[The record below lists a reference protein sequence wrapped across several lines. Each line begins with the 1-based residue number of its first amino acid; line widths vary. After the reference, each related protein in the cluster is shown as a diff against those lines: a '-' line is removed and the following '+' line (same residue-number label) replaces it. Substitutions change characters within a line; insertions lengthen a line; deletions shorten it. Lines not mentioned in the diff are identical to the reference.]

1 MWFSF
6 KIFYWISSASASN
19 CKKHWTLALDTGIGY
34 WSSND
39 WNSKIY
45 FASALCDRQK
55 ISDHDFSGIK
65 KYEQNCTTASQIVTN
80 CTVEKS
86 CYIGISNWEMRTLC
100 KIYVWDIWGDR
111 LRGWRRLPRRFL
123 PRSPKFSHQRIT
135 FWNPDW
141 LDCSMRRES
150 ERGSSAWN
158 LNHGTT
164 FRSTFKKTVEPES
177 KRVKRIGSTH
187 TGWQLPDAN
196 QLTLQH

>member
-65 KYEQNCTTASQIVTN
+65 KYEQNCTTASQIVKN
-80 CTVEKS
+80 CTVEKAAILE
-86 CYIGISNWEMRTLC
+86 YQTGKWELC
-100 KIYVWDIWGDR
+100 VKYMCGTFEGTDCEVGAGCQDVSYPDR
-111 LRGWRRLPRRFL
+111 QN
-123 PRSPKFSHQRIT
+123 SPT
-135 FWNPDW
+135 
-141 LDCSMRRES
+141 RES
-150 ERGSSAWN
+150 HFGILTGSIARW
-158 LNHGTT
+158 GG
-164 FRSTFKKTVEPES
+164 
-177 KRVKRIGSTH
+177 RVKEAAQPET
-187 TGWQLPDAN
+187 
-196 QLTLQH
+196 